1 MNILA
6 FDTATDQL
14 ALGLA
19 DVAPEASSQSA
30 GKGALIAILGSADTP
45 CRRHANEALLPSAS
59 RLLEDCNLTFGDVDA
74 FVVGR
79 GPGSFTGV
87 RIGIATSKGLAYACN
102 KPLVG
107 TSTLDAV
114 AYRAWLS
121 GVRGPLGVVGE
132 AMRGEVYPG
141 IYELDDQGVSRKY
154 AIETVLKA
162 TDCVEAWSA
171 DKLHAMQLTGDG
183 LNKYQSA
190 FEEAGFTHILPSEL
204 WTPTG
209 ESLIYS
215 AHLEELFGKRDS
227 PCCNPQLVLPVY
239 TRLSDAEEH
248 ELGTLGKKQPAS
260 LQTTGVDEEEGG
272 SPYQLRP
279 MRAYDVEEV
288 AQLESAVYSDT
299 AESDG
304 TSHSHIPYSAETLRQ
319 SLTPASKT
327 LKTSWW
333 VAQKQDEIVGFAG
346 AQLSGDTFEILDV
359 AVHAAHRHQGLATKL
374 LGRVTYDGQMLGA
387 THAMLEVYEANNLA
401 RSLYTNLGFEEE
413 ARRTNYYGPE
423 KDALMLKAA
432 LPLALPAS
440 PNNPQLQRMALAWPQ
455 EEKEHSPEVEARLTE
470 AGDLILA
477 IETSCDETAMAII
490 DSHNNLVANVVSTQ
504 IDFHARFGGV
514 VPEIAS
520 RKHTEALCLVLQ
532 ETLEEAGSYFG
543 CDHLSLHDLSAVA
556 VTKGPGLVG
565 ALVVG
570 IAFAKGLAAGA
581 DLKLIGVNH
590 LEGHLFANLLENP
603 QFKPPFVASLVSGG
617 NTMLVHVKDW
627 GDYTVLGATIDDA
640 VGEAFDK
647 VAKALGLGYP
657 GGPVIS
663 RLAQKGNAKAIDFP
677 RALLHSHDYR
687 FSLSGLKTAV
697 VTYLEK
703 QERLGVPISKP
714 DVAASF
720 QAAVIDVLVAK
731 AVTAVKECN
740 VREFCVGGGVAA
752 NPALRNAY
760 EKAMEEHGVHLTVPP
775 LKACTDN
782 AAMIA
787 LVARRAF
794 NAGKFDDLSLDA
806 EPRTNGLETNS

>member
-19 DVAPEASSQSA
+19 DVAPQASSQST
-30 GKGALIAILGSADTP
+30 GKGTSIAMLGSADTP
-45 CRRHANEALLPSAS
+45 CRRHANEELLPSAS

-121 GVRGPLGVVGE
+121 GVRGFLGVVGE

-141 IYELDDQGVSRKY
+141 LYELDDQGVSRKY

-162 TDCVEAWSA
+162 ADCVEAWSA

-183 LNKYQSA
+183 LNKYQAA

-209 ESLIYS
+209 ESLIHS
-215 AHLEELFGKRDS
+215 AHLEEIFGRGDS

-248 ELGTLGKKQPAS
+248 ELDALGKKQPAS
-260 LQTTGVDEEEGG
+260 LQSTGVDEEEGG

-288 AQLESAVYSDT
+288 AQLEAVVYADAT
-299 AESDG
+299 EFDG
-304 TSHSHIPYSAETLRQ
+304 TSHSHIPYSAETLHQ
-319 SLTPASKT
+319 SLAPASKT

-333 VAQKQDEIVGFAG
+333 VVQKQDEIVGFAG

-387 THAMLEVYEANNLA
+387 THAMLEVYEANKLA

-413 ARRTNYYGPE
+413 ARRTNYYGPD

-432 LPLALPAS
+432 LPLAPPAS
-440 PNNPQLQRMALAWPQ
+440 PNNPQPQRMALAWPQ
-455 EEKEHSPEVEARLTE
+455 EEEEHSQEVASRLTE

-532 ETLEEAGSYFG
+532 ETLEQAGTYFG
-543 CDHLSLHDLSAVA
+543 CDHISLHDLSAVG

-581 DLKLIGVNH
+581 HLKLIGVNH

-603 QFKPPFVASLVSGG
+603 HLKPPFVASLVSGG
-617 NTMLVHVKDW
+617 NTMLVEVKDW
-627 GDYTVLGATIDDA
+627 GDYAVLGATIDDA

-731 AVTAVKECN
+731 AVSAVKECN

-760 EKAMEEHGVHLTVPP
+760 ERAMKEHGVHLTVPP
-775 LKACTDN
+775 HKACTDN

-794 NAGKFDDLSLDA
+794 NAGRFDDLSLDA
-806 EPRTNGLETNS
+806 EPRTNGLEING